1 MSLSV
6 SWSSSDISIL
16 KDDKLLSILLI
27 FSLLVSFKI
36 VTLLRESISFAIK
49 VKMKLK
55 GYERPRPQ
63 PLFMM
68 LGQTHMNGWNR
79 VIVSQNGGSTSY
91 IFPFILRVLQ

>member
-6 SWSSSDISIL
+6 NWSSSDISIL
-16 KDDKLLSILLI
+16 KDDKLRSILLI

-55 GYERPRPQ
+55 GYERPRPR